1 RDDHQVGWLQAAGL
15 RIEVDKA
22 GGDAG
27 DRIRAVEQRVDA
39 VNGFGKNLVDA
50 DRAAGLGPRL
60 GNLENQPLSF
70 VEDFLAGAALRCIG
84 AVGDLAADADQF
96 AQRGTLAND
105 PGVGLDVGH
114 RRGVLGQFAEVGQP
128 AHLAQVPFV
137 LQLLGQGYHVE
148 RLIALGQGVN
158 GTEDQAMVVAVEIAV
173 RYLVE
178 HTLPGIVVQHQ
189 TTQHRLLGLDGMGR
203 HLECGGFQVVL
214 LRGTDVVHGSR
225 NFVASEKNKGHVPLA
240 RNVPDVTRPAPKA
253 PNAIVGL
260 AGDYD
265 QSDRSFDIGVQVH
278 SHVVFAGLTDG
289 AVRQA
294 DISLGHFNAGGG
306 QGVSDVGGADGAE
319 QFAFIARSCGD
330 GDF

>member
-1 RDDHQVGWLQAAGL
+1 
-15 RIEVDKA
+15 
-22 GGDAG
+22 
-27 DRIRAVEQRVDA
+27 
-39 VNGFGKNLVDA
+39 
-50 DRAAGLGPRL
+50 
-60 GNLENQPLSF
+60 
-70 VEDFLAGAALRCIG
+70 
-84 AVGDLAADADQF
+84 
-96 AQRGTLAND
+96 
-105 PGVGLDVGH
+105 
-114 RRGVLGQFAEVGQP
+114 
-128 AHLAQVPFV
+128 
-137 LQLLGQGYHVE
+137 
-148 RLIALGQGVN
+148 
-158 GTEDQAMVVAVEIAV
+158 
-173 RYLVE
+173 
-178 HTLPGIVVQHQ
+178 
-189 TTQHRLLGLDGMGR
+189 
-203 HLECGGFQVVL
+203 
-214 LRGTDVVHGSR
+214 GTDVVHGSR

-330 GDF
+330 GDFQFVQLGSASFGRSLLLGSQFFQLGATGFERGNVLGSSRGSFALRQQVVTAVTGTYIHLVAQVAQVGDFFQQDDFHLSLTS